1 MTPHLDH
8 IPADL
13 VSAAD
18 YQRYAQRMMSANARA
33 YIDSAAADELSHAAN
48 LQAFARHRLHPRALA
63 EVQGGHSRC
72 RLPGLDLAMPILLAP
87 VAYQKLVH
95 PDAERSAAYA
105 ASVMGSS
112 MLVSTLASTLL
123 EDIAAAAPSPLWFQL
138 YWQHDRAVVAQLV
151 QRAEAA
157 GYRAL
162 VLTVDAPLAGVRNAE
177 QRAGFALPDGVAAVN
192 LASMA
197 PYQPALAAG
206 QSAVFDGMMAI
217 APRWAD
223 IAWLRSQT
231 RLPIMLK
238 GILSPH
244 DAELALQHG
253 VDGLIVSN
261 HGGRVL
267 DTVPA
272 ALDALPAIAAVV
284 QGRVPLLLD
293 GGIRRGSDV
302 FKALALGASAVLI
315 GRPFLHALA
324 VAGALGVAH
333 LLRTLHEELE
343 VTMALTGCRTL
354 ADIGPH
360 CLWPAPPACSRLTAS
375 HRAVEPQLAEVHPA
389 ALR

>member
-1 MTPHLDH
+1 MSPHLDH

-48 LQAFARHRLHPRALA
+48 LQAFARHRLHTRVLA
-63 EVQGGHSRC
+63 DVQGGHSRC

-112 MLVSTLASTLL
+112 MLVSTLASTPL
-123 EDIAAAAPSPLWFQL
+123 EDIAAAAQAPLWFQL

-157 GYRAL
+157 GYTAL

-192 LASMA
+192 LAAMA
-197 PYQPALAAG
+197 PYQPVLAAG

-231 RLPIMLK
+231 RLPIVLK

-293 GGIRRGSDV
+293 GGVRRGSDV

-315 GRPFLHALA
+315 GRPFIHALG

-360 CLWPAPPACSRLTAS
+360 CLWPTPPAA
-375 HRAVEPQLAEVHPA
+375 
-389 ALR
+389 